1 MSIKKKVNMLVVD
14 SCAFIRGCNLHEMG
28 EEIYTLEE
36 VFDEIRDRE
45 TKQRLKCLP
54 FQLKFREPPTEDIK
68 WVSEFA
74 KKTGDFSSLSM
85 VDIKLI
91 ALVYFLDKQA
101 HQGSDAHLNKVPNQK
116 IVFNTST
123 VKFDEQ
129 FKNIPGFYYSKNDT
143 KNQNK
148 HQKGN
153 YDQGRMS
160 GN

>member
-1 MSIKKKVNMLVVD
+1 MAYGGLRGAVAFALVMVIDEHLIPTKKM
-14 SCAFIRGCNLHEMG
+14 
-28 EEIYTLEE
+28 
-36 VFDEIRDRE
+36 
-45 TKQRLKCLP
+45 
-54 FQLKFREPPTEDIK
+54 
-68 WVSEFA
+68 
-74 KKTGDFSSLSM
+74 M
-85 VDIKLI
+85 VTTVI